1 VSICSRS
8 DSSNRSNNGTA
19 PIKLTANSIFLP
31 QCLSFASRPAPA
43 GENLARS
50 FSGARRRRVARRC
63 VPMVNQSVVNNL
75 SKEEARPV
83 IATSR

>member
-31 QCLSFASRPAPA
+31 QCLSLPAWREPSS
-43 GENLARS
+43 LLQWR
-50 FSGARRRRVARRC
+50 
-63 VPMVNQSVVNNL
+63 
-75 SKEEARPV
+75 EEA
-83 IATSR
+83 